1 MHDCHAVLLD
11 TVSIQN
17 YIFQSNKLK
26 ENLGASFLVQEIYR
40 SYLACALRP
49 ITGRTFEEELRHLD
63 AWKHPNAEAPDC
75 TKSVDIGYIGGGNAL
90 LFFQNAEQ
98 TQKFIEAWTKIL
110 LVQVPGLTTAAA
122 LSSFPQHTSQFRP
135 SLKSLFEQL
144 EKNKSRHSPITLL
157 PRHGITAECARS
169 GVSAELYNEL
179 IEGFVSSGVNAR
191 IEAAKAAKQ
200 EIEEKYEKKFGKD
213 FGEKLCF
220 SDELDDLGGIRHE
233 DSHIAIV
240 HIDGND
246 IGERFK
252 QAPSLTAIRE
262 LSKTVDKATEAAFDA
277 VVKTAKD
284 RYRDIMESLGFDAK
298 SDDRDRRNPTEYK
311 LSEDSLASLE
321 KEARFPK
328 KYLEKLQHMKEQGY
342 GGRSKFLKELQRKLK
357 TEFPATESELLIK
370 HASKRDIL
378 PIRPIILG
386 GDDVTFVC
394 DGKLGIYFAKIFIE
408 EFEKVTVDSEKLTA
422 CAGVAIIKTK
432 YPFYRGYK
440 LAAEELCIHAKRV
453 RKKSSST
460 DSFLDFHV
468 SLGGIAGSLKEIR
481 RRDFGEKPEDEGK
494 AERRLLYRP
503 FKIVPKTPF
512 DELSLEMFLEK
523 VRQLT
528 DREIGLPKNKLNE
541 LSEVLTLSEEAARK
555 FIQALKYRGRALP
568 EIEGHQYGETL
579 FESNKTPY
587 FDMIEIRRFYPDF
600 ALQENGE
607 KT

>member
-26 ENLGASFLVQEIYR
+26 ENLGASYLVQEIYR
-40 SYLACALRP
+40 SYLACAFCP
-49 ITGRTFEEELRHLD
+49 ITGKTFEEELQQLD
-63 AWKHPNAEAPDC
+63 DWKHSDAEAPDG
-75 TKSVDIGYIGGGNAL
+75 TKPVDVGYIGGGNAL
-90 LFFQNAEQ
+90 VFLQNAEQ
-98 TQKFIEAWTKIL
+98 AQKFVEAWTEIL
-110 LVQVPGLTTAAA
+110 LVQAPGLTTAVAHGNFT
-122 LSSFPQHTSQFRP
+122 LDQFQPSFEKLFRQ
-135 SLKSLFEQL
+135 LKC
-144 EKNKSRHSPITLL
+144 NKARYGPITSL

-169 GVSAELYNEL
+169 NVSAELYNDWVENY
-179 IEGFVSSGVNAR
+179 ISAGVNAR

-252 QAPSLTAIRE
+252 QAPSLTAIRA
-262 LSKTVDKATEAAFDA
+262 LSKTVNEATEAAFDA

-284 RYRDIMESLGFDAK
+284 RYRDIMDSLGFDPR
-298 SDDRDRRNPTEYK
+298 SGDHDRRNPTEYK
-311 LSEDSLASLE
+311 LNDDSIARLE
-321 KEARFPK
+321 KEARFPQ
-328 KYLEKLQHMKEQGY
+328 KYLEKLQRLKNQGY

-357 TEFPATESELLIK
+357 TEFSATATESLIE

-422 CAGVAIIKTK
+422 CAGVAIIKTR

-440 LAAEELCIHAKRV
+440 LAADELCIHAKRV

-468 SLGGIAGSLKEIR
+468 SLGGIAGTLSEIR

-494 AERRLLYRP
+494 AERNLLYRP
-503 FKIVPKTPF
+503 FKIVPKAPF

-523 VRQLT
+523 VRQLV
-528 DREIGLPKNKLNE
+528 DRDIGLPKTKLNE
-541 LSEVLTLSEEAARK
+541 LSEVLTLSEDAARK
-555 FIQALKYRGRALP
+555 FVQALKYRGRALP

-587 FDMIEIRRFYPDF
+587 FDMIEILRFYPDF